1 MISNFNK
8 ELYECLD
15 LLHEDYRGKCD
26 IHIFY
31 SKFDYIKWIIKNKFI
46 GMKPAGKVLRG
57 HSLGCYTSHDSMDTK
72 ILHIYV
78 FNHKF
83 DQRYLKQCI
92 LHTLLHELRHC
103 YQHTKNTKFW
113 NMKHTYKVTDEGY
126 STAPIEKDANKFA
139 NRMMIKH
146 RDKFS
151 DYLNVY
157 PDWDVKG

>member
-15 LLHEDYRGKCD
+15 LLHQDYRDTCD
-26 IHIFY
+26 IYIFY
-31 SKFDYIKWIIKNKFI
+31 SKFELLRWSIVNRFTDFAQIIKVLK
-46 GMKPAGKVLRG
+46 GK
-57 HSLGCYTSHDSMDTK
+57 SLGCYFSESKMIH
-72 ILHIYV
+72 LYV

-83 DQRYLKQCI
+83 DQRYLKQCV

-103 YQHTKNTKFW
+103 YQHTKNTKYW

>member
-1 MISNFNK
+1 MTSNFNK
-8 ELYECLD
+8 EIYECLD
-15 LLHEDYRGKCD
+15 LLHEDYKGKCD

-31 SKFDYIKWIIKNKFI
+31 SKFDYIMWTAKNLFFDLRQIKKIFKDKI
-46 GMKPAGKVLRG
+46 
-57 HSLGCYTSHDSMDTK
+57 LGCYFSGNKM
-72 ILHIYV
+72 IHIYA

-83 DQRYLKQCI
+83 EDRYLKQCV
-92 LHTLLHELRHC
+92 LHTLLHELRHY
-103 YQHTKNTKFW
+103 YQNENNTKYW
-113 NMKHTYKVTDEGY
+113 NMKHTYKVTDEDY